1 MKILVTGRYEPE
13 YNRNHVL
20 LRGLESRGVEI
31 IEYPYKK
38 RNRESKT
45 RIKELA
51 EDCELIFLPSFTHLD
66 VPFVRRISDKPL
78 IFDPLISRYLSKV
91 FDYKAVWRYSP
102 RALKN
107 YLKDSRAFKR
117 SDLILADTES
127 HKEYYCNQFGI
138 SPQKIAVVHVG
149 VHTGDFYKKSPD
161 NKTID
166 KIIVGFYGSFIPL
179 HGIEK
184 IIDAAKILEK
194 HEKLEFRLYG
204 NGPGF
209 EKVKKSIEVL
219 GLKNTTLEGWIDYGS
234 LNDAINQM
242 NICLGIFGDSL
253 KAELVIPN
261 KIYHYA
267 ACGIPTITADTRGIK
282 ELFEDE
288 KNIILS
294 QKTAESLAQSIL
306 NLSENESLRK
316 KIGKNS
322 CELVTSSYN
331 EMMIAEEFLQALKR
345 ILPSKGKV

>member
-38 RNRESKT
+38 RNSESKAK
-45 RIKELA
+45 IKSLA
-51 EDCELIFLPSFTHLD
+51 LDCDLIFLPSFTHLD

-78 IFDPLISRYLSKV
+78 VFDPLISRYLSKV

-127 HKEYYCNQFGI
+127 HKEYYCKQFGI

-149 VHTGDFYKKSPD
+149 VHTGDFYRQTARKKT
-161 NKTID
+161 ND

-184 IIDAAKILEK
+184 IIEAAKILEN

-209 EKVKKSIEVL
+209 EKAKKNIEVL
-219 GLKNTTLEGWIDYGS
+219 GLKNIILEGWIDYGS
-234 LNDAINQM
+234 LNDAINDM

-282 ELFEDE
+282 EIFEDE
-288 KNIILS
+288 KNIILTRKS
-294 QKTAESLAQSIL
+294 AESLAQSIL
-306 NLSENESLRK
+306 NLAENESLCK

-322 CELVTSSYN
+322 CELVTTSYN

-345 ILPSKGKV
+345 ILPSKVKV